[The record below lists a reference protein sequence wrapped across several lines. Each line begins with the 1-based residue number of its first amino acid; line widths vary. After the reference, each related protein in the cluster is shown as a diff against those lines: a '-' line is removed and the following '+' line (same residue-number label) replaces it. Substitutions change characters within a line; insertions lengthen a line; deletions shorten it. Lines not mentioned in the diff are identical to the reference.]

1 MKVCI
6 YGAGAVGGHIA
17 ARLLRAGQ
25 AEVSLVARGAHL
37 AAIRQQGITL
47 QAPGDVFT
55 STLEPGHATDDSSTL
70 PPQDLVIV
78 TLKTAAQAAA
88 AAALRA
94 LLAPDGTVLFL
105 NNGVPWWWRY
115 GYRPAGLAHTPGPLP
130 LLDPDGALWRILG
143 PERVLGGVIYSP
155 NEVVAPG
162 VVAHRSTLNRFLLGE
177 PDGGASKRLAEVA
190 ALFSACGLPA
200 ELPSDL
206 RRAIWR
212 KLLQNASG
220 NVLSAL
226 TLLPNGPRVDDAD
239 LGVIATGIV
248 DEVLAVAAAG
258 GIDLRDEVSAAEIV
272 AVVGQPYA
280 RPSMLQDVL
289 LRRPMEVE
297 ALLGQPQ
304 AFARDAGVATPTIDV
319 VLPLLRA
326 LNRGLALSY

>member
-17 ARLLRAGQ
+17 ARLLRADQ
-25 AEVSLVARGAHL
+25 AEVSLVARGEHL

-47 QAPGDVFT
+47 QSPGDVFT
-55 STLEPGHATDDSSTL
+55 ALPKPGHATDDSSTL

-78 TLKTAAQAAA
+78 TLKTAAQAAS

-105 NNGVPWWWRY
+105 NNGIPWWWRH
-115 GYRPAGLAHTPGPLP
+115 GLQPAGLAAGSLP
-130 LLDPDGALWRILG
+130 LLDPDGVLWRTLG

-162 VVAHRSTLNRFLLGE
+162 VIAHRSTLNRFLLGE
-177 PDGGASKRLAEVA
+177 PDGSASKRVAEVA
-190 ALFSACGLPA
+190 ALFAASGLPS

-226 TLLPNGPRVDDAD
+226 TLLPNGPRVDDPD
-239 LGVIATGIV
+239 LEKIAIGIV

-258 GIDLRDEVSAAEIV
+258 GIDLRGEVSAAEIV

-304 AFARDAGVATPTIDV
+304 AFARDAGVATPTVDV